1 MQSTKIKNFLRPNNF
16 LIFNFIRYSTGYV
29 YLDVKLYLNLITIN
43 YNMENITKTFKYV
56 DYLWDKAKAASFGDN
71 QVELFLYRSNILGAD
86 LRITNYGG
94 GNTSCKTIEKDPLTN
109 KEVEVMWVKGS
120 GGDIGT
126 LTRSGIAGLYTG
138 RLRDLKNVYQGL
150 HDEDRMVGLFNH
162 CIYDLDSK
170 APSIDTPLHGL
181 LPFAHIDHLHP
192 DALIAV
198 AAAKDSEK
206 VTKEIWGDTMG
217 WVPWQKPGFDLGLQ
231 LEKCLAENPGIRGIV
246 LGSHGLFTWGDTS
259 YECYMNSLEVI
270 EMASEYIEQKL
281 EEQGEVFGG
290 QKVESLPKEER
301 LEKAAQIMPLLR
313 GLASSENRMIGHFTD
328 TDVVMQYINSN
339 DLERLAPMGTSC
351 PDHFLRT
358 KIQPLVLDLDKN
370 EDLSDADAILSK
382 LEPAFA
388 AYRQEYVDYYNTCK
402 RDNSPAIRDA
412 NPVIIIYPGVG
423 MFSFAKNKQTTR
435 VASEFYINAINVMRG
450 AEAIT
455 EYTSLPRQEAFDIE
469 YWLLEEAK
477 LQRMPKEKPLSRKV
491 ALVTGAGGGI
501 GKAIADKLA
510 AEGANVVLT
519 DINEDALV
527 EANGTY
533 ARDVSTYAL
542 CDVTNT
548 DSIANAYKKAILE
561 FGGVDMI
568 IHSAGLAI
576 SKPLTDT
583 TDKDWNILQS
593 ILVKGQFDLAKQFA
607 VIVRKQGLGG
617 DYIAIASKNGL
628 VAGPNNVAYGT
639 AKAAQQHMVRL
650 LAAELA
656 KDKVRVNTVNP
667 DGVIVG
673 SKIWEGAWAE
683 GRAKAN
689 GITVEELPA
698 FYAKRNLLHEIITPD
713 DIANGVFSLVGIL
726 DKSTGNII
734 NVDGGMAN
742 AFVR

>member
-1 MQSTKIKNFLRPNNF
+1 
-16 LIFNFIRYSTGYV
+16 
-29 YLDVKLYLNLITIN
+29 
-43 YNMENITKTFKYV
+43 MENKTKTFNYV
-56 DYLWDKAKAASFGDN
+56 DYLWDEEKALSFGDN
-71 QVELFLYRSNILGAD
+71 QVDLFLYRSNILGAD

-94 GNTSCKTIEKDPLTN
+94 GNTSCRTIEKDPLTN
-109 KEVEVMWVKGS
+109 EEVEVMWIKGS

-126 LTRSGIAGLYTG
+126 LNRSGIAGIYTN
-138 RLRDLKNVYQGL
+138 RLRDLKNVYGGL
-150 HDEDRMVGLFNH
+150 EDEDRMVGLFNH
-162 CIYDLDSK
+162 CIFDLDSK

-217 WVPWQKPGFDLGLQ
+217 WVPWQRPGFDLGLQ
-231 LEKCLAENPGIRGIV
+231 IEKCLEDNPGIRGIV

-259 YECYMNSLEVI
+259 YECYINSLEVI
-270 EMASEYIEQKL
+270 EMASEFIEKKIK
-281 EEQGEVFGG
+281 EKGSVFGG
-290 QKVESLPKEER
+290 QKIESLPKEER

-313 GLASSENRMIGHFTD
+313 GLCSSENRMIGHFSD
-328 TDVVMQYINSN
+328 TDVVMEYINSN

-358 KIQPLVLDLDKN
+358 KIQPLVLTLDKN
-370 EDLSDADAILSK
+370 EDLSDADAILKK

-388 AYRQEYVDYYNTCK
+388 AYRQEYLDYYNTCK
-402 RDNSPAIRDA
+402 KENSPAVRDA

-435 VASEFYINAINVMRG
+435 VANEFYINAINVMRG

-455 EYTSLPRQEAFDIE
+455 SYTSLPRQEAFDIE

-477 LQRMPKEKPLSRKV
+477 LQRMPKEQPLSRKV

-519 DINEDALV
+519 DINEESLV
-527 EANGTY
+527 KANATY
-533 ARDVSTYAL
+533 KRDVSTYAI

-548 DSIANAYKKAILE
+548 DSIASAYKKACIE
-561 FGGVDMI
+561 FGGVDI
-568 IHSAGLAI
+568 IVHSAGLAI
-576 SKPLTDT
+576 SKALEDT

-593 ILVKGQFDLAKQFA
+593 ILVKGQFDLAKQA
-607 VIVRKQGLGG
+607 TAIMRKQGLGG

-650 LAAELA
+650 LAAELG
-656 KDKVRVNTVNP
+656 KDKIRVNTVNP

-698 FYAKRNLLHEIITPD
+698 FYAKRNLLNEIITPD

>member
-1 MQSTKIKNFLRPNNF
+1 MKTK
-16 LIFNFIRYSTGYV
+16 
-29 YLDVKLYLNLITIN
+29 
-43 YNMENITKTFKYV
+43 TKTFKYV
-56 DYLWDKAKAASFGDN
+56 DYLWDHKKADSFGDD
-71 QVELFLYRSNILGAD
+71 QVGLFLYRSNILGAD

-109 KEVEVMWVKGS
+109 EDVEVMWVKGS

-126 LTRSGIAGLYTG
+126 LNRAGIAGLYTS
-138 RLRDLKNVYQGL
+138 RLRNLKNVYQGL

-231 LEKCLAENPGIRGIV
+231 LEKCLEENPGIRGIV

-270 EMASEYIEQKL
+270 EMASDFIDKKIKEN
-281 EEQGEVFGG
+281 GVVFGG
-290 QKVESLPKEER
+290 KKIESLPKEER
-301 LEKAAQIMPLLR
+301 REKAAQLMPLLR
-313 GLASSENRMIGHFTD
+313 GLCSSEKRMIGHFSD
-328 TDVVMQYINSN
+328 TDVVMEYINSN

-358 KIQPLVLDLDKN
+358 KIQPLILNLDKN
-370 EDLSDADAILSK
+370 EDLSDSKAILKK
-382 LEPAFA
+382 LEPSFE
-388 AYRQEYVDYYNTCK
+388 AYRQEYRDYYNNCK
-402 RDNSPAIRDA
+402 RNNSPAIRDS

-423 MFSFAKNKQTTR
+423 MFSFSKDKQTTR
-435 VASEFYINAINVMRG
+435 VANEFYINAINVMRG

-455 EYTSLPRQEAFDIE
+455 QYTSLPRQEAFDIE

-491 ALVTGAGGGI
+491 ALITGAGGGI

-519 DINEDALV
+519 DINEDSLI
-527 EANGTY
+527 EANATY
-533 ARDVSTYAL
+533 KRDVSTYAI
-542 CDVTNT
+542 CDVT
-548 DSIANAYKKAILE
+548 DPKSIESAYKKACLE
-561 FGGVDMI
+561 FGGVDI
-568 IHSAGLAI
+568 VVHSAGLAI
-576 SKPLTDT
+576 SKPLDET
-583 TDKDWNILQS
+583 TDKDWNILQN
-593 ILVKGQFDLAKQFA
+593 ILVKGQFDLAKQA
-607 VIVRKQGLGG
+607 TAIMRKQNLGG
-617 DYIAIASKNGL
+617 DFISIASKNGL

-639 AKAAQQHMVRL
+639 SKAAQQHMVRL
-650 LAAELA
+650 LAAELG
-656 KDKVRVNTVNP
+656 KNKIRVNTVNP

-689 GITVEELPA
+689 GITVEELPS
-698 FYAKRNLLHEIITPD
+698 FYAKRNLLNEIITPE